1 MIDFPIYQGG
11 FISGIRSEQGGEIL
25 TRASEEG
32 GNMGKWARGE
42 IFMKCDKMWEMW
54 ENNGEIEHGSFHRS
68 FSVWDLVHGGCF
80 KKRTGILTNLV
91 GFLIE

>member
-1 MIDFPIYQGG
+1 MWSRYID
-11 FISGIRSEQGGEIL
+11 SEIWRKWEIW
-25 TRASEEG
+25 
-32 GNMGKWARGE
+32 GKWEIAEE
-42 IFMKCDKMWEMW
+42 IFMKCDKMW

-80 KKRTGILTNLV
+80 IKRTGIITNLV